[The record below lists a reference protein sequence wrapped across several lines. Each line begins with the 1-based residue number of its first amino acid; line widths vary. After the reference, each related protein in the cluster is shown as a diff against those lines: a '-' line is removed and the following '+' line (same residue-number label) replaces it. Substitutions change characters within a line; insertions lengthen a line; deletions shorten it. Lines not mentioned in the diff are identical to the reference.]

1 MRTTF
6 KNQHKNRIKFLQLSK
21 DYTNKYLLDI
31 NTEIRQQSTLLDNL
45 EERLEAANKL
55 HGDVVDLQ
63 KLYESGTV
71 ASMNDLRT
79 IGKPVL
85 VVRRG
90 CETSY

>member
-1 MRTTF
+1 M
-6 KNQHKNRIKFLQLSK
+6 QLSK

-63 KLYESGTV
+63 KLYEYGTV
-71 ASMNDLRT
+71 ASMDDLRT

-85 VVRRG
+85 VVGRG
-90 CETSY
+90 CEASY